1 MKDSILN
8 LAAHEVVEDPKLI
21 RIATITSFIHSV
33 LTFLYLSYIVS
44 NFIASVGKTDN
55 SFLQLLEEYI
65 GLISLDSSSIVTLV
79 IVAIILLIGYA
90 LLPPVG
96 DAGIISYL
104 DTKEK
109 SVSKAIITGMGH
121 FFQMFEFN
129 AAVSLFNITTFLVL
143 VSRMYMMDILNSAVG
158 IIVVILWLALIFL
171 IALFLPYSKQLITL
185 QGLWFFEA
193 MQKSASLSLHNMQLT
208 LRYVMISFLMH
219 IRIILNIII
228 LIGIPAVLLYFWG
241 ILGIESNS
249 WTKIVFLIVILGL
262 LSFVSYLN
270 AIIEAFF
277 QTYRY
282 KVYMIV
288 TNPQHETLQAPA
300 QVQMQATLFSHN

>member
-8 LAAHEVVEDPKLI
+8 LAAHEVAEDPKLI

-55 SFLQLLEEYI
+55 SFLLLVEEYL
-65 GLISLDSSSIVTLV
+65 GLISLNSASIITLIIAAV
-79 IVAIILLIGYA
+79 ILLVGYA

-104 DTKEK
+104 DTQQK

-143 VSRMYMMDILNSAVG
+143 VSRMYMMGILNSAVG
-158 IIVVILWLALIFL
+158 IIVVVLWLSLIFL

-185 QGLWFFEA
+185 QGL
-193 MQKSASLSLHNMQLT
+193 
-208 LRYVMISFLMH
+208 
-219 IRIILNIII
+219 
-228 LIGIPAVLLYFWG
+228 
-241 ILGIESNS
+241 
-249 WTKIVFLIVILGL
+249 
-262 LSFVSYLN
+262 
-270 AIIEAFF
+270 
-277 QTYRY
+277 
-282 KVYMIV
+282 
-288 TNPQHETLQAPA
+288 
-300 QVQMQATLFSHN
+300 